1 MLAAMLSAASAS
13 AQVIG
18 TFNWQM
24 QPYCN
29 TVTLTLTTAPTGF
42 ALNGVD
48 DQCGADTRGSAVG
61 TGVFNADGTI
71 GLNFT
76 IVSSPAGRG
85 GEVAARVNPA
95 NGQGTWTDAVG
106 NRGTFAFFGATAGL
120 PRRPVPASG
129 TAPGT
134 VTALE
139 LAPAAVTAQKVA
151 PAAIGAAQIDTT
163 QVQARVSGACPAG
176 QAMTRIN
183 ADGSGTC
190 AGPPTP
196 TIAGS
201 YAILFEASRALA
213 LGSTSISFNRT
224 LPSAPAVHWLA
235 PDDEP
240 TAACP
245 GTVEAPLAAPGHLC
259 VYTSQMGNL
268 IPGNVC
274 VGNATGP
281 IDCDVADRSGAAVMV
296 KAVAA
301 GETWIHGSWAVT
313 PQ

>member
-1 MLAAMLSAASAS
+1 MLVAVLSAASAS

-18 TFNWQM
+18 TFSWQM

-42 ALNGVD
+42 ALNGAD
-48 DQCGADTRGSAVG
+48 DQCGTDTRGSAVG
-61 TGVFNADGTI
+61 AGVFNPDGTI

-106 NRGTFAFFGATAGL
+106 NRGTFVFFGTTAGL

-139 LAPAAVTAQKVA
+139 LAPAAVTAQKIA

-163 QVQARVSGACPAG
+163 QVQARVSGVCPAG

-183 ADGSGTC
+183 ADGSVTC
-190 AGPPTP
+190 AGPPAQ

-201 YAILFEASRALA
+201 YVILFEAPRART
-213 LGSTSISFNRT
+213 LGGTEISFNRA
-224 LPSAPAVHWLA
+224 LPSPPFAHWLA
-235 PDDEP
+235 PGDEP
-240 TAACP
+240 TTTCP

-268 IPGNVC
+268 FPPNIC
-274 VGNATGP
+274 VANATGP
-281 IDCDVADRSGAAVMV
+281 LDCDVADRSGAALVV
-296 KAVAA
+296 RAVAA